1 MVDAARHARHISLP
15 NVGLE
20 GQRRLKASS
29 VLIIGAGGLG
39 SPAAM
44 YMAAAGVG
52 RIGLVDDDT
61 VELSNLQRQLL
72 HATSDVGRYKVD
84 SAKATLNG
92 LDPAVHV
99 ETVRLRLNPENAL
112 NILEGWDLVID
123 GTDNL
128 PTRYLIDDACSLLGL
143 PWIYGSVFRF
153 EGQVSLMNH
162 NEGPCYR
169 DLFPEPPPAEAI
181 PSCSEAGVFGVL
193 PGLVGVLQA
202 TEAIKVLLGL
212 EASLSGKL
220 LIYDAMTMKFN
231 TLQFDKDPQRK
242 PAVDLSQVR
251 AMQSDDAWCMVPE
264 TVEIQP
270 QQQKSVHI
278 TEPNMFN
285 QISMAEVLERQ
296 ANGWE
301 PFILDVRTDAEY
313 QEHRLKQCDVHVP
326 HNHVLTVIDQIP
338 KKTDILIH
346 CKSGM
351 RSQLAAIE
359 LIKAGWV
366 ADRLFNLEG
375 GIMAWKL
382 QSPEDIES

>member
-278 TEPNMFN
+278 TDPNMFN

>member
-1 MVDAARHARHISLP
+1 M
-15 NVGLE
+15 
-20 GQRRLKASS
+20 
-29 VLIIGAGGLG
+29 
-39 SPAAM
+39 
-44 YMAAAGVG
+44 
-52 RIGLVDDDT
+52 
-61 VELSNLQRQLL
+61 
-72 HATSDVGRYKVD
+72 
-84 SAKATLNG
+84 
-92 LDPAVHV
+92 
-99 ETVRLRLNPENAL
+99 
-112 NILEGWDLVID
+112 
-123 GTDNL
+123 
-128 PTRYLIDDACSLLGL
+128 
-143 PWIYGSVFRF
+143 
-153 EGQVSLMNH
+153 
-162 NEGPCYR
+162 
-169 DLFPEPPPAEAI
+169 
-181 PSCSEAGVFGVL
+181 FGVL

-220 LIYDAMTMKFN
+220 LIYDAMTMNFN

-278 TEPNMFN
+278 TDPNMFN

>member
-20 GQRRLKASS
+20 GPRRRKASS

-181 PSCSEAGVFGVL
+181 PSYGV
-193 PGLVGVLQA
+193 
-202 TEAIKVLLGL
+202 
-212 EASLSGKL
+212 
-220 LIYDAMTMKFN
+220 
-231 TLQFDKDPQRK
+231 
-242 PAVDLSQVR
+242 
-251 AMQSDDAWCMVPE
+251 
-264 TVEIQP
+264 
-270 QQQKSVHI
+270 
-278 TEPNMFN
+278 PNMN
-285 QISMAEVLERQ
+285 C
-296 ANGWE
+296 
-301 PFILDVRTDAEY
+301 LD
-313 QEHRLKQCDVHVP
+313 
-326 HNHVLTVIDQIP
+326 
-338 KKTDILIH
+338 
-346 CKSGM
+346 
-351 RSQLAAIE
+351 
-359 LIKAGWV
+359 
-366 ADRLFNLEG
+366 
-375 GIMAWKL
+375 
-382 QSPEDIES
+382 

>member
-99 ETVRLRLNPENAL
+99 EAVRLRLNPENAL

-278 TEPNMFN
+278 TDPNMFN

>member
-212 EASLSGKL
+212 EVSLSGKL

-242 PAVDLSQVR
+242 PAVDLTQVR

-278 TEPNMFN
+278 TDPNMFN

-313 QEHRLKQCDVHVP
+313 QEHRLKQCDLHVP

>member
-278 TEPNMFN
+278 TDPNMFN

-313 QEHRLKQCDVHVP
+313 QEHRLKQCDLHVP

>member
-92 LDPAVHV
+92 IDPAVHV

-242 PAVDLSQVR
+242 PAVDLTQVR

-278 TEPNMFN
+278 TDPNMFN

-313 QEHRLKQCDVHVP
+313 QEHRLKQCDLHVP

>member
-251 AMQSDDAWCMVPE
+251 AMQSDDSWCMVPE

-278 TEPNMFN
+278 TDPNMFN

>member
-270 QQQKSVHI
+270 QQQKSVRI
-278 TEPNMFN
+278 TDPNMFN

>member
-202 TEAIKVLLGL
+202 TEGIKVLLGL

-278 TEPNMFN
+278 TDPNMFN

>member
-264 TVEIQP
+264 TVEIKP
-270 QQQKSVHI
+270 QQQKSVRI
-278 TEPNMFN
+278 TDPNMFN

-313 QEHRLKQCDVHVP
+313 QEHRLKQCDLHVP

>member
-264 TVEIQP
+264 AVEIQP

-278 TEPNMFN
+278 TDPNMFN